1 VQFYEQ
7 LWESQNFIHEGSYTQ
22 VVDESIP
29 ISKLPRWFE
38 GVRLNWAENML
49 WNRSAADA
57 PGTRTTVNKEDDKV
71 AAIEVREGNSA
82 RSKITWGQL
91 RARVGELA
99 AVLKARGVKQGD
111 RVVMV
116 GSHSIQTLV
125 VFLATTWLGGI
136 FSSSSTDMGVGG
148 LLQRTLQVDPKVSRS
163 DQLLCRLPNP
173 STWTDRVKHIVRLLR
188 RRGAI

>member
-1 VQFYEQ
+1 
-7 LWESQNFIHEGSYTQ
+7 

-29 ISKLPRWFE
+29 VSKLPRWFE
-38 GVRLNWAENML
+38 GIRLNWTENML
-49 WNRSAADA
+49 WNRSASDA

-71 AAIEVREGNSA
+71 AAIEVREGNSSS
-82 RSKITWGQL
+82 SKITWGQL
-91 RARVGELA
+91 RTRVGELA

-125 VFLATTWLGGI
+125 VFLATTWLGAI

-148 LLQRTLQVDPKVSRS
+148 LLQRTLQVDPKV
-163 DQLLCRLPNP
+163 
-173 STWTDRVKHIVRLLR
+173 R
-188 RRGAI
+188 RQRHAFLFFVLSSNMSERPEL